1 MPNIALYNQIA
12 QVGLDQLGPE
22 YKLSQEHP
30 DAILVRSANL
40 FDLDYNANLKA
51 IARAGAGTNNIDIP
65 TCTQKGIAVFN
76 TPGANANAV
85 KELVFTAL
93 LLASRG
99 IIQGIQW
106 AKENADQADFTKK
119 MEAQKKAYKG
129 HELNQKSLGVIGC
142 GAIGIRVANLALRFD
157 MNVHAYDPYLSVQ
170 SAWNLSR
177 YVGHETNL
185 DDLYKKV
192 DFLTLHLPQNE
203 NTKHLI
209 NAQAIQKMKPGVKII
224 NLARGGL
231 VDEQALLDALDS
243 GQVACYVTDFPSAR
257 LAKHEKVIAIPHLGA
272 STYESE
278 ENCAIQAV
286 NQLKDYLEHG
296 NIQNSVNLPNATME
310 PSDHP
315 RVCVLHKNVPKMIAK
330 ITDCFAGDNNIEDMV
345 NKSRQELAY
354 TMLDLALAPE
364 PEAIDKLAKLEGVIH
379 VTVHHTR

>member
-12 QVGLDQLGPE
+12 QVGLDQLDSQ
-22 YKLSQEHP
+22 YKLTQDKP

-40 FDLDYNANLKA
+40 FDLHYNANLKA
-51 IARAGAGTNNIDIP
+51 IARAGAGTNNIDIK
-65 TCTQKGIAVFN
+65 TCTEKGIAVFN

-85 KELVFTAL
+85 KELVFAGL
-93 LLASRG
+93 LVASRK

-106 AKENADQADFTKK
+106 AKEHADQEDFIQK

-129 HELNQKSLGVIGC
+129 YELNHQSLGVIGC
-142 GAIGIRVANLALRFD
+142 GAIGIPVANLALRFG
-157 MNVHAYDPYLSVQ
+157 MNVHAYDPYMSVQ

-177 YVGHETNL
+177 YVSHETNL
-185 DDLYKKV
+185 EDLYKKV

-203 NTKHLI
+203 STKHLI
-209 NAQAIQKMKPGVKII
+209 NAQAIQKMKPGIKII

-231 VDEQALLDALDS
+231 VDEQAILDGLNS
-243 GQVACYVTDFPSAR
+243 GQIACYVTDFPSAK
-257 LAKHEKVIAIPHLGA
+257 LAQHDKVIAIPHLGA

-310 PSDHP
+310 PSEHP
-315 RVCVLHKNVPKMIAK
+315 RVCILHKNVPKMIAK
-330 ITDCFAGDNNIEDMV
+330 ITNCFEKDNNIEDMV

-354 TMLDLALAPE
+354 TMLDLTLIPE
-364 PEAIDKLAKLEGVIH
+364 PESIDKLVQLEGVIH
-379 VTVHHTR
+379 VTVHHA